1 MALRG
6 WLSTLR
12 GISIKSM
19 VAKASLIF
27 ILVCALMGAAN
38 AQGQPI
44 NMTATAVSQSQ
55 INLTWTL
62 TWDPE
67 TYGFWIRVLR
77 WTASTGQVTVYMA
90 QGTESYNDT
99 GLASGTTYYYC
110 VEKGWPGEGGGF
122 DPLTAC
128 SNTASATTFSA
139 PSAPSGLSASAISGT
154 QINLAW
160 TDTSSNETGFKIER
174 KLGAGGTYA
183 QIATP
188 AANAAAYS
196 DSGVTAGNTYY
207 YRIRASNIVGDSAY
221 SAETSVNF
229 TAPSAP
235 SGLSGTAASSTQ
247 INLAWTD
254 TSSNELSYKISRKL
268 GAGGTYAQ
276 IATRAANATAYSD
289 SGVTAGNTYY
299 YRIRA
304 SNIVGD
310 SAYSA
315 ETSVN
320 FTAPSAPSG
329 LSGTAASSTQINLAW
344 TDTSSNE
351 LSYKISRKL

>member
-160 TDTSSNETGFKIER
+160 TDPAATRPGQDR
-174 KLGAGGTYA
+174 AQARGGGHLRA
-183 QIATP
+183 DRTP

-196 DSGVTAGNTYY
+196 DNGVTAGNTYY
-207 YRIRASNIVGDSAY
+207 YRYGPTTTLAIRHILMKQVSI
-221 SAETSVNF
+221 
-229 TAPSAP
+229 
-235 SGLSGTAASSTQ
+235 LSF
-247 INLAWTD
+247 
-254 TSSNELSYKISRKL
+254 
-268 GAGGTYAQ
+268 
-276 IATRAANATAYSD
+276 RARHRD
-289 SGVTAGNTYY
+289 
-299 YRIRA
+299 
-304 SNIVGD
+304 
-310 SAYSA
+310 
-315 ETSVN
+315 
-320 FTAPSAPSG
+320 
-329 LSGTAASSTQINLAW
+329 
-344 TDTSSNE
+344 
-351 LSYKISRKL
+351 